1 MLLFSLFCLQI
12 EFVNIFPPA
21 QHVDLYSVLPLS
33 SLQPVT
39 GQGVVEDLITACMK
53 TLHDWLN
60 MSAPT
65 GTHFIQAVS
74 MLDYTKSKNYFSIKK
89 LKKGV
94 IEKIAK

>member
-1 MLLFSLFCLQI
+1 MLLSSLFCLQK

-21 QHVDLYSVLPLS
+21 QHVDLYSVLNLS

-65 GTHFIQAVS
+65 GTHFFRAVS
-74 MLDYTKSKNYFSIKK
+74 MLDYTKSEKNYFSIKK
-89 LKKGV
+89 GV
-94 IEKIAK
+94 IKKYAK